1 MTPQSYSTNKIVLA
15 NGATYQFTPLARRE
29 RVPQSHSVCKHSNAV
44 YLQYHQARKN

>member
-1 MTPQSYSTNKIVLA
+1 MTTNKIVLA

-29 RVPQSHSVCKHSNAV
+29 RVPQSNAVQKHSNAI